1 MSKRLWFRWEIAV
14 LLNCLLI
21 LGMAPSLSAQTAG
34 SGALTGTATDASGA
48 VIPNATVTATSVDTG
63 QARTAITASDGAYT
77 ITLLPPGKYRVRFEA
92 NGFKPVEVPS
102 ATINVTET
110 AVLDRKLDVGAQ
122 TQTVTVEGEVET
134 IQTASSALGTVVG
147 TTAVTAL
154 PLNTRNYTNLLT
166 LSAGANAAVTNA
178 SFTGKG
184 GTLIAVNGGGTAQNT
199 YLQDG
204 VPINNWFSFNT
215 GAEGVEFGSF
225 AIPIPDAIEEFKIQ
239 TSTYDAGY
247 GRNPGANVN
256 VITKSGTNSYH
267 GSAFE
272 FFRNSSLNA
281 NDWIRNFQGLSKP
294 VLNSNQFGGT
304 FGGPIKKD
312 KFFFFVSY
320 QETRQKN
327 GIVGYGSSSA
337 TLPPIP
343 NGNRGTCP
351 PGFTAP
357 GQCDA
362 AGAAFILALAA
373 AVCPAAHI
381 GVTADSSQVV
391 GGINIVCPSAGTGL
405 NGLFNI
411 TPVAIQLLQA
421 HLPSGGY
428 LIPSSGT
435 ANYVNQTFSD
445 PAHFSDHNGMG
456 NFDYVINSK
465 HTLSARYDYEQDPTN
480 SPFPTLNIT
489 LIGNTLPGNP
499 VVTTKWNHNALLK
512 LTSILSNN
520 LVNEARVAYQRNVTI
535 DSYSNPF
542 SDSQFG
548 ITPLNPGYDHL
559 SYFTVGA
566 GSGGFSFGPH
576 YFFDGVFPENQ
587 FEWSDQISWTHGKH
601 TVRTGVEVERIQL
614 SRTYPGN
621 QGGNPTF
628 PRFADFLIGLCAG
641 SAAGC
646 NGGAASNMTTAGN
659 FSSPTAAFDYLIR
672 TTDINT
678 FVQDD
683 FKLNSRVTL
692 NLGIR
697 WEYDGLPYLKD
708 GNYSNFWT
716 GAAGASSLPGSS
728 PATGTL
734 AGYIVPANYNG
745 PLPAGLTQSKNN
757 CATQHCAPLNNFA
770 PRVGFAWQPLT
781 SNRWVVRGGAGF
793 FYDLIGGQIFAD
805 GNPGVT
811 PPGEVSPVTPPSGAT
826 LANPW
831 VLPPVVAGPAG
842 TYGFPLRW
850 VNTASFANSGLSQ
863 TIVQQDLKTPLT
875 YEWNLNTQYE
885 FHRNWV
891 LELGYVGSHGIHQV
905 GQSRSGAQG
914 QGTTVQGFNLAP
926 LAGAGCTS
934 CALTGAT
941 TNTSSNASTRVP
953 YLGLSPTDAMIAS
966 TSSYKYNSLQ
976 ATVRKQ
982 LSYGL
987 QLQGSYTWSR
997 AFIALPFFLNT
1008 FPYDVITYEPN
1019 NNYRPHRFVLNY
1031 VWNLPFARAHGL
1043 MGRVT
1048 EGWSLSGVFTIQDG
1062 TPLTITDGTGG
1073 SIFFGGQGANSTG
1086 QLCPGVTYA
1095 NLLTSGSLTQRVSGG
1110 LTTGVGYLNG
1120 KGQGVLCNPSYWDSR
1135 VGQFVALGPSL
1146 TAPTGNAGG
1155 VPINSG
1161 TAFGNMGGG
1170 AVLGPGQNNWDMS
1183 IAKSFTIREGQ
1194 SLQFRSEFFNTFN
1207 HAQFSNPTTVASASS
1222 FGQIST
1228 TSVSPRIIQLALK
1241 YLF

>member
-1 MSKRLWFRWEIAV
+1 MSKRAWLRWGFA
-14 LLNCLLI
+14 LLLASSLLI
-21 LGMAPSLSAQTAG
+21 EAVPSLSAQTAG
-34 SGALTGTATDASGA
+34 TGALKGTVTDSSGA
-48 VIPNATVTATSVDTG
+48 VVPNATVTATSLDTG
-63 QARTAITASDGAYT
+63 QARTATTASDGVYT
-77 ITLLPPGKYRVRFEA
+77 ISLLPPGQYKVRFEA
-92 NGFKPVEVPS
+92 NGFKPVEIPS

-110 AVLDRKLDVGAQ
+110 AVLDRALEVGAQ

-147 TTAVTAL
+147 TTAVLAL

-166 LSAGANAAVTNA
+166 LSAGANAGVTNA
-178 SFTGKG
+178 TFTGKG

-204 VPINNWFSFNT
+204 VAINNWFSFNT

-256 VITKSGTNSYH
+256 VITKSGTNNFH

-272 FFRNSSLNA
+272 FFRNTALNA

-312 KFFFFVSY
+312 KFFMFVSY

-327 GIVGYGSSSA
+327 GIVGYGSSTA

-343 NGNRGTCP
+343 LGNRGTCP
-351 PGFTAP
+351 VGFTSP
-357 GQCDA
+357 SQCDP
-362 AGAAFILALAA
+362 AGQTFIPALAA
-373 AVCPAAHI
+373 AVCPANHK
-381 GVTADSSQVV
+381 GVTADTAQAGTVNV
-391 GGINIVCPSAGTGL
+391 VCPGSPGGNA
-405 NGLFNI
+405 LFNI
-411 TPVAIQLLQA
+411 NPVAISLLQA
-421 HLPSGGY
+421 QLPGGGY

-435 ANYVNQTFSD
+435 ANYVTQTFTD
-445 PAHFSDHNGMG
+445 PASFSDHNGMG

-489 LIGNTLPGNP
+489 LIGNTFPGSP
-499 VVTTKWNHNALLK
+499 VVTTKWNHAAILK

-542 SDSQFG
+542 TDSQFG

-559 SYFTVGA
+559 SYFTVGS

-587 FEWSDQISWTHGKH
+587 YEVSDQISWTQGKH
-601 TVRTGVEVERIQL
+601 SLRSGVEYERIQL
-614 SRTYPGN
+614 SRSYPGN

-628 PRFADFLIGLCAG
+628 PRFADFLIGRCAAG
-641 SAAGC
+641 SPGC
-646 NGGAASNMTTAGN
+646 LLSNGGQASNLTTAGG
-659 FSSPTAAFDYLIR
+659 FASPTAAYDYLIR
-672 TTDINT
+672 ANEMNAFI
-678 FVQDD
+678 QDD

-708 GNYSNFWT
+708 GNYTNFWL
-716 GAAGASSLPGSS
+716 GLPGANSFPGGS
-728 PATGTL
+728 PQAGTL
-734 AGYIVPANYNG
+734 AGFVVPSNYNG
-745 PLPAGLTQSKNN
+745 PLSAELTQGSNK
-757 CATQHCAPLNNFA
+757 CATLHCAPWDNFA
-770 PRVGFAWQPLT
+770 PRIGFAWQPLS

-811 PPGEVSPVTPPSGAT
+811 APGEVSPVTPPSGAT
-826 LANPW
+826 LADPW
-831 VLPPVVAGPAG
+831 VLPAVIPGPAG

-850 VNTASFANSGLSQ
+850 VNTATFANSGLSE
-863 TIVQQDLKTPLT
+863 TIVQQNLQTPLT

-891 LELGYVGSHGIHQV
+891 LELGYVGSHGIHQI

-926 LAGAGCTS
+926 LVGAGCTS
-934 CALTGAT
+934 CALTGVT
-941 TNTSSNASTRVP
+941 TNSVLDVPARVP
-953 YLGLSPTDAMIAS
+953 YLGLSPTDAIIAS
-966 TSSYKYNSLQ
+966 TSSYVYNSLQ

-997 AFIALPFFLNT
+997 AFIALPFFVNT
-1008 FPYDVITYEPN
+1008 PPYDVISYEPN
-1019 NNYRPHRFVLNY
+1019 NNYRPQRFVLNY
-1031 VWNLPFARAHGL
+1031 VWNLPLRHETGWRGTLAD
-1043 MGRVT
+1043 
-1048 EGWSLSGVFTIQDG
+1048 GWSVSGVFTMQDG

-1073 SIFFGGQGANSTG
+1073 SIFFGGQGANSTA
-1086 QLCPGVTYA
+1086 QLCPGMTYA
-1095 NLLTSGSLTQRVSGG
+1095 NLLTGGSLTQRVTGG
-1110 LTTGVGYLNG
+1110 LTPGGVGYLNG
-1120 KGQGVLCNPSYWDSR
+1120 KAQGVLC
-1135 VGQFVALGPSL
+1135 
-1146 TAPTGNAGG
+1146 APPAIGNGTG
-1155 VPINSG
+1155 
-1161 TAFGNMGGG
+1161 FGNMGGG

-1183 IAKSFTIREGQ
+1183 LAKSFAIREGQ
-1194 SLQFRSEFFNTFN
+1194 SLQFRSEFFNAFN
-1207 HAQFSNPTTVASASS
+1207 HAQFSNPTTVASAPN

>member
-1 MSKRLWFRWEIAV
+1 MRMRASLRWVSALLLVLPLLFNIAP
-14 LLNCLLI
+14 L
-21 LGMAPSLSAQTAG
+21 LSAQTA
-34 SGALTGTATDASGA
+34 STGALKGTVTDPTGA

-63 QARTAITASDGAYT
+63 QARTTMTAGDGTYT
-77 ITLLPPGKYRVRFEA
+77 ISLLPPGAYRVRFEA
-92 NGFKPVEVPS
+92 AGFKAVEIPS
-102 ATINVTET
+102 ATITVTET
-110 AVLDRKLDVGAQ
+110 SVLDRALEVGTQ
-122 TQTVTVEGEVET
+122 TQAVTVEGEVET
-134 IQTASSALGTVVG
+134 VQTASSALGTVVG
-147 TTAVTAL
+147 TAAVTAL

-225 AIPIPDAIEEFKIQ
+225 AIPIPDAIAEFKIQ

-256 VITKSGTNSYH
+256 VITKSGTNNYH

-272 FFRNSSLNA
+272 FFRNSALNA
-281 NDWIRNFQGLSKP
+281 NDWIRNFQGLPKP

-304 FGGPIKKD
+304 VGGPIKKD

-320 QETRQKN
+320 QETRQNN

-343 NGNRGTCP
+343 AGPRGTCP
-351 PGFTAP
+351 VGFTTP

-362 AGAAFILALAA
+362 AGAAFIPALASAVCSANHA
-373 AVCPAAHI
+373 AVL
-381 GVTADSSQVV
+381 ADNPQ
-391 GGINIVCPSAGTGL
+391 AGTLKVLCPGQA
-405 NGLFNI
+405 GGTALFNI
-411 TPVAIQLLQA
+411 NPVAIRLLQA
-421 HLPSGGY
+421 QLPNGSY

-435 ANYVNQTFSD
+435 ANYVTQTFTT
-445 PAHFSDHNGMG
+445 PAKFSDHNGMG

-480 SPFPTLNIT
+480 APFPTLNIT

-542 SDSQFG
+542 TDSQFG
-548 ITPLNPGYDHL
+548 ITPLNSGYDHL
-559 SYFTVGA
+559 SYFTVGS

-576 YFFDGVFPENQ
+576 YFFDGTFPENQ
-587 FEWSDQISWTHGKH
+587 YEYSDQISWTHGKH
-601 TVRTGVEVERIQL
+601 TVRVGAEYEHIQL
-614 SRTYPGN
+614 SRSYPGN

-628 PRFADFLIGLCAG
+628 PRFADFLIGLCA
-641 SAAGC
+641 AGAPGC
-646 NGGAASNMTTAGN
+646 TTSNGGTASNLTTAGN

-672 TTDINT
+672 TNEFNA

-683 FKLNSRVTL
+683 FKLNSRLTL
-692 NLGIR
+692 NLGLR

-716 GAAGASSLPGSS
+716 GAAGATSLPGTS

-734 AGYIVPANYNG
+734 AGFIVPGNYNG
-745 PLPAGLTQSKNN
+745 PLTNGLTQSKNN
-757 CATQHCAPLNNFA
+757 CATLHCAPLDNFA
-770 PRVGFAWQPLT
+770 PRAGFAWQPLN
-781 SNRWVVRGGAGF
+781 SNRWVVRGGAGL

-826 LANPW
+826 LADPW
-831 VLPPVVAGPAG
+831 VLPPVVPGPAG

-850 VNTASFANSGLSQ
+850 VNQINPSTYTSSGLSQ
-863 TIVQQDLKTPLT
+863 TIVQQDLQTPLT

-905 GQSRSGAQG
+905 GQSRAGAQG
-914 QGTTVQGFNLAP
+914 QGTTVQGYNLAP
-926 LAGAGCTS
+926 LVGAGCTS
-934 CALTGAT
+934 CSLTGVT
-941 TNTSSNASTRVP
+941 TNTVGNVAGRVP
-953 YLGLSPTDAMIAS
+953 YLGISPTDAMIAS
-966 TSSYKYNSLQ
+966 TSAYKYNSLQ

-997 AFIALPFFLNT
+997 AFIALPFFINT
-1008 FPYDVITYEPN
+1008 YPYDVITYEPN

-1031 VWNLPFARAHGL
+1031 VWEIPIAHQTGWR
-1043 MGRVT
+1043 GVAAN
-1048 EGWSLSGVFTIQDG
+1048 GWSFSGVFTIQDG

-1073 SIFFGGQGANSTG
+1073 SVFFGGQGANSTA
-1086 QLCPGVTYA
+1086 QLCPGMTYA
-1095 NLLTSGSLTQRVSGG
+1095 NLLTSGSLTQRVTSGF
-1110 LTTGVGYLNG
+1110 TGGPGYLNG
-1120 KGQGVLCNPSYWDSR
+1120 AKQNVLCAVPFWSGSTFGAQAPGVSNAPG
-1135 VGQFVALGPSL
+1135 V
-1146 TAPTGNAGG
+1146 PTG
-1155 VPINSG
+1155 
-1161 TAFGNMGGG
+1161 FGNMGGG

-1183 IAKSFTIREGQ
+1183 IAKNFAVREGQ

-1207 HAQFSNPTTVASASS
+1207 HAQFSNPTTVASAPN

>member
-1 MSKRLWFRWEIAV
+1 MPKNPHFRWAFVSLFISF
-14 LLNCLLI
+14 LL
-21 LGMAPSLSAQTAG
+21 MATAPFLAAQTAG
-34 SGALTGTATDASGA
+34 TGALTGTVTDSSGA

-63 QARTAITASDGAYT
+63 QARTASSGSDGAYT
-77 ITLLPPGKYRVRFEA
+77 ITLLPPGRYRVRFEA
-92 NGFKPVEVPS
+92 NGFKPVEIPS
-102 ATINVTET
+102 ATISVTET
-110 AVLDRKLDVGAQ
+110 AVLDRSLEVGAQ
-122 TQTVTVEGEVET
+122 TQAVTVEGEVET

-178 SFTGKG
+178 TFTGKG

-256 VITKSGTNSYH
+256 VITKTGTNSLH

-281 NDWIRNFQGLSKP
+281 NDWIRNFQGLPKP

-327 GIVGYGSSSA
+327 GIVGYGSSSV
-337 TLPPIP
+337 TLPPVP
-343 NGNRGTCP
+343 GNRGTCP
-351 PGFTAP
+351 SGFATP
-357 GQCDA
+357 SQCDA
-362 AGAAFILALAA
+362 AGAAFIPALAS
-373 AVCPAAHI
+373 AVC
-381 GVTADSSQVV
+381 TA
-391 GGINIVCPSAGTGL
+391 NHPSVLADNPQAGTLKIICPGSPGG
-405 NGLFNI
+405 NALFNI
-411 TPVAIQLLQA
+411 NPVAIRLLQA
-421 HLPSGGY
+421 QFPGGGY
-428 LIPSSGT
+428 LIPGSGA
-435 ANYVNQTFSD
+435 ANYATTTFTD
-445 PAHFSDHNGMG
+445 PASFSDHNGMG

-465 HTLSARYDYEQDPTN
+465 HTLSARYDYEQDPT
-480 SPFPTLNIT
+480 SAPFPTLNIT

-535 DSYSNPF
+535 DSHASPF
-542 SDSQFG
+542 TDSQFG
-548 ITPLNPGYDHL
+548 ITPLNPGYDVL

-566 GSGGFSFGPH
+566 GSSGFSFGPH

-601 TVRTGVEVERIQL
+601 TLRTGAEVERIQL

-628 PRFADFLIGLCAG
+628 PRFADFLIGLCAAGAPGCTTSNGG
-641 SAAGC
+641 SA
-646 NGGAASNMTTAGN
+646 SNLQTAGT
-659 FSSPTAAFDYLIR
+659 FASPTAAFDYLIR
-672 TTDINT
+672 TTDINA

-683 FKLNSRVTL
+683 FKLNSRLTL
-692 NLGIR
+692 NLGLR

-708 GNYSNFWT
+708 GNYSNFWPSLT
-716 GAAGASSLPGSS
+716 GAASLPGSS

-745 PLPAGLTQSKNN
+745 PLPAGLVQSKNN
-757 CATQHCAPLNNFA
+757 CATQNCAPLDNFA
-770 PRVGFAWQPLT
+770 PRLGFAWQPLS

-811 PPGEVSPVTPPSGAT
+811 PPGEVSPVTPPSAAT
-826 LANPW
+826 LADPW

-850 VNTASFANSGLSQ
+850 VNQVNPTTFTSSGLSQ
-863 TIVQQDLKTPLT
+863 TVVQQDLKTPLT

-934 CALTGAT
+934 CALTGVLS
-941 TNTSSNASTRVP
+941 NTVLNVPGRVP

-966 TSSYKYNSLQ
+966 TSSYKFNSLQ

-997 AFIALPFFLNT
+997 AFISLPFFIDT
-1008 FPYDVITYEPN
+1008 YPYEVIAYEPN

-1031 VWNLPFARAHGL
+1031 VWNLPAPRAQGL
-1043 MGRVT
+1043 MGQLT
-1048 EGWSLSGVFTIQDG
+1048 DGWSLSGVFTIQDG

-1073 SIFFGGQGANSTG
+1073 SIFFGGQGANSTA
-1086 QLCPGVTYA
+1086 QMCPGASYSD
-1095 NLLTSGSLTQRVSGG
+1095 LLTSGSLTDRVAAG
-1110 LTTGVGYLNG
+1110 LPTGGVGYL
-1120 KGQGVLCNPSYWDSR
+1120 KKAGVLCS
-1135 VGQFVALGPSL
+1135 
-1146 TAPTGNAGG
+1146 APAIGNGTG
-1155 VPINSG
+1155 
-1161 TAFGNMGGG
+1161 FGNMGGG

-1183 IAKSFTIREGQ
+1183 LAKSFAIREGR

-1207 HAQFSNPTTVASASS
+1207 HAQFSNPITVASAPN

-1241 YLF
+1241 YVF

>member
-1 MSKRLWFRWEIAV
+1 MSKSARLRWGSA
-14 LLNCLLI
+14 LLLVCSLLI
-21 LGMAPSLSAQTAG
+21 GMAPSISAQTAG
-34 SGALTGTATDASGA
+34 TGALTGTVTDSSGA
-48 VIPNATVTATSVDTG
+48 VIANATVTATNVDTG
-63 QARTAITASDGAYT
+63 QARTANTGSDGTYT
-77 ITLLPPGKYRVRFEA
+77 ISLLPPGRYRVRFEA
-92 NGFKPVEVPS
+92 SGFKPVEIPS
-102 ATINVTET
+102 ATISVTET
-110 AVLDRKLDVGAQ
+110 AVLDRVLEVGSQ
-122 TQTVTVEGEVET
+122 TQAVTVEGEVET

-256 VITKSGTNSYH
+256 VITKSGTNNYH

-343 NGNRGTCP
+343 TGSRGTCP
-351 PGFTAP
+351 AGFTTP
-357 GQCDA
+357 SQCDA
-362 AGAAFILALAA
+362 AGAAFIPALAT
-373 AVCPAAHI
+373 AVC
-381 GVTADSSQVV
+381 TANHPSVV
-391 GGINIVCPSAGTGL
+391 ADNPQAGTLKIACPG
-405 NGLFNI
+405 GGGTPLFNI
-411 TPVAIQLLQA
+411 NPVAIRLLQA
-421 HLPSGGY
+421 QLPGGGY

-435 ANYVNQTFSD
+435 ANYVTQTFTD
-445 PAHFSDHNGMG
+445 PARFSDHNGMG

-489 LIGNTLPGNP
+489 LIGNTLPGSP

-512 LTSILSNN
+512 LTSILSNT
-520 LVNEARVAYQRNVTI
+520 LVNEARVAFQRNVTV

-542 SDSQFG
+542 TDSQFA

-587 FEWSDQISWTHGKH
+587 FEYSDQISWTHGKH
-601 TVRTGVEVERIQL
+601 TLRTGAEYERIQL
-614 SRTYPGN
+614 SRSYPGN

-628 PRFADFLIGLCAG
+628 PRFADFLIGLCA
-641 SAAGC
+641 AGAPGC
-646 NGGAASNMTTAGN
+646 TTSNGGTASNLTTAGN
-659 FSSPTAAFDYLIR
+659 FTSPTAAFDYLIR
-672 TTDINT
+672 TNELNA

-692 NLGIR
+692 NLGLR

-716 GAAGASSLPGSS
+716 GAASAASLPGTS

-734 AGYIVPANYNG
+734 AGYIVPGNYNG
-745 PLPAGLTQSKNN
+745 PLPAGLVQSKNN

-770 PRVGFAWQPLT
+770 PRVGFAWQPLS

-811 PPGEVSPVTPPSGAT
+811 PPGEVSPVTPPSAAT

-831 VLPPVVAGPAG
+831 VLPQVVPGPTG

-850 VNTASFANSGLSQ
+850 VNQVNATTFTSSGLSQ
-863 TIVQQDLKTPLT
+863 TIVQQDLQTPLT

-926 LAGAGCTS
+926 LAGVGCTS
-934 CALTGAT
+934 CALTGVT
-941 TNTSSNASTRVP
+941 TNTVGNVAGRVP
-953 YLGLSPTDAMIAS
+953 FLGLSPTDAMIAS

-997 AFIALPFFLNT
+997 AFIALPFFINT
-1008 FPYDVITYEPN
+1008 FPYDVLAYEPN

-1031 VWNLPFARAHGL
+1031 VWNLPFPHGQGL
-1043 MGRVT
+1043 VGRVA

-1073 SIFFGGQGANSTG
+1073 SIFFGGQGANSTA
-1086 QLCPGVTYA
+1086 QMCPGMTYA
-1095 NLLTSGSLTQRVSGG
+1095 DLLTPGSLTQRVGGG
-1110 LTTGVGYLNG
+1110 LTPGGVGYL
-1120 KGQGVLCNPSYWDSR
+1120 KKAGVLCAVPS
-1135 VGQFVALGPSL
+1135 VGNG
-1146 TAPTGNAGG
+1146 TG
-1155 VPINSG
+1155 
-1161 TAFGNMGGG
+1161 FGNMGGG

-1183 IAKSFTIREGQ
+1183 IAKNFTIREGQ

-1207 HAQFSNPTTVASASS
+1207 HAQFSNPTTVASAAN

>member
-1 MSKRLWFRWEIAV
+1 MYTRVRFHWAISFLSICCLVTGIAPQ
-14 LLNCLLI
+14 L
-21 LGMAPSLSAQTAG
+21 PAQTAG
-34 SGALTGTATDASGA
+34 TGALTGTVTDSSGA
-48 VIPNATVTATSVDTG
+48 VIPNGTVTATSIDTG
-63 QARTAITASDGAYT
+63 QARTAMTGADGAYT
-77 ITLLPPGKYRVRFEA
+77 IGLLPPGKYRVRFEA
-92 NGFKPVEVPS
+92 SGFKPVEIPS

-110 AVLDRKLDVGAQ
+110 AVLDRTLEVGAQ
-122 TQTVTVEGEVET
+122 TQTLTVEGEVET

-178 SFTGKG
+178 TFTGKG

-204 VPINNWFSFNT
+204 VPLNNWFSFNT

-225 AIPIPDAIEEFKIQ
+225 AIPIPDAIQEFKIQ

-256 VITKSGTNSYH
+256 VITKTGTNNYH

-272 FFRNSSLNA
+272 FFRNTSLNA
-281 NDWIRNFQGLSKP
+281 NDWIRNFQGLPKP

-312 KFFFFVSY
+312 NFFFFVSY

-327 GIVGYGSSSA
+327 GIVGYGSSTA

-343 NGNRGTCP
+343 VGNRGTCP
-351 PGFTAP
+351 VGFTTP
-357 GQCDA
+357 SQCDQ
-362 AGAAFILALAA
+362 AGAAFIPALAA
-373 AVCPAAHI
+373 AVCPANHKN
-381 GVTADSSQVV
+381 VTADTAQVGTV
-391 GGINIVCPSAGTGL
+391 NVVCPGSPGGDA
-405 NGLFNI
+405 LFNI
-411 TPVAIQLLQA
+411 NPAAIMLLQA
-421 HLPSGGY
+421 QPPGGGY
-428 LIPSSGT
+428 VIPGSGT
-435 ANYVNQTFSD
+435 ANYVTQTFTS
-445 PAHFSDHNGMG
+445 PAQFSDHNGMG
-456 NFDYVINSK
+456 NFDYVINRK
-465 HTLSARYDYEQDPTN
+465 HTLSARYAYEQDPTN

-489 LIGNTLPGNP
+489 LIGNTFLGSP
-499 VVTTKWNHNALLK
+499 VVTTKWNHATLLK

-520 LVNEARVAYQRNVTI
+520 LVNEARIAYQRNVTI
-535 DSYSNPF
+535 DSHASPF
-542 SDSQFG
+542 TDSQFG
-548 ITPLNPGYDHL
+548 IASLNPSYDVL
-559 SYFTVGA
+559 SYFTVGS

-587 FEWSDQISWTHGKH
+587 YEFSDQISWTHGKH
-601 TVRTGVEVERIQL
+601 SIRSGFEVERIQL
-614 SRTYPGN
+614 SRSYPGN
-621 QGGNPTF
+621 QAGNPTF
-628 PRFADFLIGLCAG
+628 PRFADFLIGRCAATAPGCTLSNG
-641 SAAGC
+641 SQ
-646 NGGAASNMTTAGN
+646 ASNMTTAGA
-659 FSSPTAAFDYLIR
+659 FASPTAAYDYLIR
-672 TTDINT
+672 TTDFNA

-683 FKLNSRVTL
+683 FKFRSRLTL
-692 NLGIR
+692 NLGLR

-708 GNYSNFWT
+708 GNFTNFWPGLP
-716 GAAGASSLPGSS
+716 GAAAFPGSS
-728 PATGTL
+728 PQTGTL
-734 AGYIVPANYNG
+734 AGFIVPSNYNG
-745 PLPAGLTQSKNN
+745 PLSAGLTQSGRK
-757 CATQHCAPLNNFA
+757 CATQNCAPHDNFA
-770 PRVGFAWQPLT
+770 PRVGFAWQPLS

-811 PPGEVSPVTPPSGAT
+811 APGEVSPVTPPSGAT

-831 VLPPVVAGPAG
+831 VLPAVIPGPAG

-850 VNTASFANSGLSQ
+850 VNTTTFANSGLSE
-863 TIVQQDLKTPLT
+863 TIVQQELKTPLT

-885 FHRNWV
+885 FHRSWV

-914 QGTTVQGFNLAP
+914 QGTTVQGFNLSP
-926 LAGAGCTS
+926 LVGAGCTS
-934 CALTGAT
+934 CPLTGVAT
-941 TNTSSNASTRVP
+941 NSVANVPARVP
-953 YLGLSPTDAMIAS
+953 YLGLSPTDSIIA
-966 TSSYKYNSLQ
+966 TASSYKYNSLQ

-997 AFIALPFFLNT
+997 AFIALPFFINT
-1008 FPYDVITYEPN
+1008 YPYDVITYEPN

-1031 VWNLPFARAHGL
+1031 VWELPAPRQTRWRGAL
-1043 MGRVT
+1043 AN
-1048 EGWSLSGVFTIQDG
+1048 GWSASGVFTIQDG

-1073 SIFFGGQGANSTG
+1073 SIFFGGQGANSTA
-1086 QLCPGVTYA
+1086 QLCPGMTYV
-1095 NLLTSGSLTQRVSGG
+1095 NLPTSGSLTQRVSGG
-1110 LTTGVGYLNG
+1110 LTPGGVGYLNG
-1120 KGQGVLCNPSYWDSR
+1120 KTQGVLCAPPSI
-1135 VGQFVALGPSL
+1135 GNG
-1146 TAPTGNAGG
+1146 TG
-1155 VPINSG
+1155 
-1161 TAFGNMGGG
+1161 FGNMGGG

-1183 IAKSFTIREGQ
+1183 LAKSFAIRENQ

-1207 HAQFSNPTTVASASS
+1207 HAQFSNPTTVASAPN

-1241 YLF
+1241 FLF

>member
-1 MSKRLWFRWEIAV
+1 MCKNAHLRSGIA
-14 LLNCLLI
+14 LLLVGSLLI
-21 LGMAPSLSAQTAG
+21 ATAPFLSAQTAG
-34 SGALTGTATDASGA
+34 TGALTGTVSDSSGA

-63 QARTAITASDGAYT
+63 QSRTAMTASDGAYT
-77 ITLLPPGKYRVRFEA
+77 ISLLPPGKYRVRFGA
-92 NGFKPVEVPS
+92 SGFKPVEIPS

-110 AVLDRKLDVGAQ
+110 AVLDRTLEVGAQ
-122 TQTVTVEGEVET
+122 TQAVTVEGEVEA

-147 TTAVTAL
+147 TTAITAL

-184 GTLIAVNGGGTAQNT
+184 ATLIAVNGGGTAQNT

-256 VITKSGTNSYH
+256 VITKSGTNNYH

-281 NDWIRNFQGLSKP
+281 NDWIRNFQGLPKP

-320 QETRQKN
+320 QETRQRN
-327 GIVGYGSSSA
+327 GIVGYGSSTA

-343 NGNRGTCP
+343 GNRGTCP
-351 PGFTAP
+351 VGFNNP
-357 GQCDA
+357 LQCDA
-362 AGAAFILALAA
+362 AGQAFIPALAA
-373 AVCPAAHI
+373 AVCPAAHPT
-381 GVTADSSQVV
+381 VLADKAQAGTVNV
-391 GGINIVCPSAGTGL
+391 VCPGSGGGNA
-405 NGLFNI
+405 LFNI
-411 TPVAIQLLQA
+411 NPVAINLLQA
-421 HLPSGGY
+421 QVPSGGY
-428 LIPSSGT
+428 LIPGSGT
-435 ANYVNQTFSD
+435 ANYVTQTFSD
-445 PAHFSDHNGMG
+445 PARFSDHNGMG

-465 HTLSARYDYEQDPTN
+465 HTLSARYAYEQDPTN

-489 LIGNTLPGNP
+489 LIGNTLPGST
-499 VVTTKWNHNALLK
+499 VVTTKWNHAALLK

-520 LVNEARVAYQRNVTI
+520 LVNEAQVAYQRNVTI
-535 DSYSNPF
+535 DSHASPF
-542 SDSQFG
+542 TDSQFG
-548 ITPLNPGYDHL
+548 ITPLNPGYDVL

-587 FEWSDQISWTHGKH
+587 YEWSDQISWTRGKH
-601 TVRTGVEVERIQL
+601 TLRSGVEVERIQL
-614 SRTYPGN
+614 SRTYPSN

-628 PRFADFLIGLCAG
+628 PRFADFLIGRCA
-641 SAAGC
+641 ATAPGC
-646 NGGAASNMTTAGN
+646 TTSNGGPASNLQTAGN
-659 FSSPTAAFDYLIR
+659 FTSPTAAFDYLIR
-672 TTDINT
+672 TTDLNA

-683 FKLNSRVTL
+683 FKVNSRLTL
-692 NLGIR
+692 NLGVR

-716 GAAGASSLPGSS
+716 GLPNAGSLPGSS
-728 PATGTL
+728 PQTGTL

-745 PLPAGLTQSKNN
+745 PLPAGLIQSKNN
-757 CATQHCAPLNNFA
+757 CATQHCAPWDNFA
-770 PRVGFAWQPLT
+770 PRIGFAWQPLS

-811 PPGEVSPVTPPSGAT
+811 APGEVLPVTPPSAAT
-826 LANPW
+826 LADPW
-831 VLPPVVAGPAG
+831 VLPSVVPGPTG

-850 VNTASFANSGLSQ
+850 VNTTNFSNSGLGQ
-863 TIVQQDLKTPLT
+863 TVVQQDLQTPLT

-885 FHRNWV
+885 FRRNWV
-891 LELGYVGSHGIHQV
+891 LELGYVGSHGIHQI

-926 LAGAGCTS
+926 LAGADCTS
-934 CALTGAT
+934 CVLTGVT
-941 TNTSSNASTRVP
+941 TNTVANVAGRVP
-953 YLGLSPTDAMIAS
+953 YLGLSPTDAIIAS

-997 AFIALPFFLNT
+997 AFIALPFFIDT
-1008 FPYDVITYEPN
+1008 PPYDVFAYEPN
-1019 NNYRPHRFVLNY
+1019 NNYRPQRFVLNY
-1031 VWNLPFARAHGL
+1031 VWNLPFPHAQGL
-1043 MGRVT
+1043 MVRVT

-1073 SIFFGGQGANSTG
+1073 SIFFGGQGANSNA
-1086 QLCPGVTYA
+1086 QLCPGMTYA

-1110 LTTGVGYLNG
+1110 LTHGGVGYLNG
-1120 KGQGVLCNPSYWDSR
+1120 KTQGVLCAPPAIGNGTGFGS
-1135 VGQFVALGPSL
+1135 VG
-1146 TAPTGNAGG
+1146 GG
-1155 VPINSG
+1155 V
-1161 TAFGNMGGG
+1161 
-1170 AVLGPGQNNWDMS
+1170 VLGPGQNNWDMS
-1183 IAKSFTIREGQ
+1183 LAKSFTIREGQ

-1207 HAQFSNPTTVASASS
+1207 QAQFSNPTTVASAAN

>member
-1 MSKRLWFRWEIAV
+1 MSKSLRFQWGFILFTWLFFIAS
-14 LLNCLLI
+14 
-21 LGMAPSLSAQTAG
+21 APFLSAQTAA
-34 SGALTGTATDASGA
+34 SGALTGTVTDASGA

-63 QARTAITASDGAYT
+63 QARTATTGSDGAYT
-77 ITLLPPGKYRVRFEA
+77 IGLLPPGKYRVKFEA
-92 NGFKPVEVPS
+92 SGFKPVEIPA

-110 AVLDRKLDVGAQ
+110 AVLDRSLEVGAQ

-256 VITKSGTNSYH
+256 VITKSGTNSFH
-267 GSAFE
+267 GSGFE
-272 FFRNSSLNA
+272 FLRNSALNA

-304 FGGPIKKD
+304 FGGPIRKD

-343 NGNRGTCP
+343 TGNRGTCP
-351 PGFTAP
+351 AGFTTP
-357 GQCDA
+357 GQCDV
-362 AGAAFILALAA
+362 AGAAFVPALAS
-373 AVCPAAHI
+373 AVC
-381 GVTADSSQVV
+381 TANHPSVV
-391 GGINIVCPSAGTGL
+391 ADNPQAGTLKIACPG
-405 NGLFNI
+405 GGGTPPLFNI
-411 TPVAIQLLQA
+411 NPVAIRLLQA
-421 HLPSGGY
+421 QLPSGGY

-435 ANYVNQTFSD
+435 ANYVTQTFSD
-445 PAHFSDHNGMG
+445 PARFSDHNGMG

-465 HTLSARYDYEQDPTN
+465 HTLLARYDYEQDPTN

-489 LIGNTLPGNP
+489 LIGNTLPGSP

-512 LTSILSNN
+512 LTSILSNT

-535 DSYSNPF
+535 DSHASPF
-542 SDSQFG
+542 TDSQFG
-548 ITPLNPGYDHL
+548 ITPLNPGYDVL

-587 FEWSDQISWTHGKH
+587 FEWSDQVSWTRGKH
-601 TVRTGVEVERIQL
+601 SIRSGVEVERIQL
-614 SRTYPGN
+614 SRSYPGN

-628 PRFADFLIGLCAG
+628 PRFADFLIGLCA
-641 SAAGC
+641 STAPGC
-646 NGGAASNMTTAGN
+646 TNSNGGPASNMTTAGN
-659 FSSPTAAFDYLIR
+659 FTSPTAAFDFLIR
-672 TTDINT
+672 TTDFNA
-678 FVQDD
+678 FLQDD
-683 FKLNSRVTL
+683 FKFNSRLTL
-692 NLGIR
+692 NLGLR

-708 GNYSNFWT
+708 GNFSNFWT
-716 GAAGASSLPGSS
+716 GAAGAVSLPGSS

-745 PLPAGLTQSKNN
+745 PLTNGLTQSSEN

-770 PRVGFAWQPLT
+770 PRIGFAWQPLS

-811 PPGEVSPVTPPSGAT
+811 PPGEVSPITPPSGAT

-831 VLPPVVAGPAG
+831 VLPPVVPGPAG

-850 VNTASFANSGLSQ
+850 VNTSTFANSGLSQ

-914 QGTTVQGFNLAP
+914 QGTTIQGFNLAP

-941 TNTSSNASTRVP
+941 TNTIANAPARVP
-953 YLGLSPTDAMIAS
+953 FLGLSPTDAMIAS

-976 ATVRKQ
+976 ATMRKQ

-997 AFIALPFFLNT
+997 AFIALPFFINT
-1008 FPYDVITYEPN
+1008 YPYDVFAYEPN

-1031 VWNLPFARAHGL
+1031 VWNLPLPHEQGWL
-1043 MGRVT
+1043 GRVA

-1073 SIFFGGQGANSTG
+1073 SIFFGGQGANSTA
-1086 QLCPGVTYA
+1086 QICPGMTYA
-1095 NLLTSGSLTQRVSGG
+1095 NLLTSGSLTQRVAGG
-1110 LTTGVGYLNG
+1110 LTPGGVGYLT
-1120 KGQGVLCNPSYWDSR
+1120 KAGVLCA
-1135 VGQFVALGPSL
+1135 V
-1146 TAPTGNAGG
+1146 PTIGN
-1155 VPINSG
+1155 G
-1161 TAFGNMGGG
+1161 TGFGNMGGG

-1183 IAKSFTIREGQ
+1183 LAKSFTIREGQ
-1194 SLQFRSEFFNTFN
+1194 SLQFRSEYFNTFN
-1207 HAQFSNPTTVASASS
+1207 HAQFSNPTTVASAPN

-1241 YLF
+1241 FLF